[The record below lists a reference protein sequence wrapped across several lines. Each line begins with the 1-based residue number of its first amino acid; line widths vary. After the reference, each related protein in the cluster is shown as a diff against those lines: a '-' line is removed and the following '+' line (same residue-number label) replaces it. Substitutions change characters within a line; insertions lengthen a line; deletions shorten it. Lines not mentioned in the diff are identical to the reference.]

1 MHETSFGKR
10 PYHLAA
16 VLCLLSVAGTLLSGC
31 GSKSADTT
39 APGTPS
45 AADAKMGSDYGKGV
59 AAMHSQQPA
68 AGAGAVPSHQ

>member
-1 MHETSFGKR
+1 MRVKSFGKHPSR
-10 PYHLAA
+10 LVA

-31 GSKSADTT
+31 GNKSADTT

-68 AGAGAVPSHQ
+68 TGAGAVPSHR